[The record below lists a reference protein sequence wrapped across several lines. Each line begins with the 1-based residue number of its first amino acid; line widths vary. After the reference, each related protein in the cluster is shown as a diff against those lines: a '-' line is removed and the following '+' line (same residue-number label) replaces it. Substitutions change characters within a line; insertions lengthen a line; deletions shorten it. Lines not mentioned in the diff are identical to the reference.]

1 MPIVFSIGD
10 FPLRVCIKA
19 LLVDSS
25 VFKRFM
31 ADLVSKGKGNR
42 NTGLPVIQT
51 VGKGVALLQRRGNK
65 YGSDTPLA
73 LLASAKALH
82 RRGIATVVLYQNR
95 QILIGKYCWA
105 GGAGRNQKIH
115 FHRGRKRPGL
125 GGSIK
130 FVHPN

>member
-1 MPIVFSIGD
+1 MTTKM
-10 FPLRVCIKA
+10 RVLQI
-19 LLVDSS
+19 
-25 VFKRFM
+25 
-31 ADLVSKGKGNR
+31 
-42 NTGLPVIQT
+42 

-95 QILIGKYCWA
+95 QILMGKYCWA

-115 FHRGRKRPGL
+115 FHRGRKGPGL
-125 GGSIK
+125 GGSVK
-130 FVHPN
+130 FVHPNQFAKIKMSIQL